1 MDIEL
6 LLILGLNIFGICSMI
21 VYAVLRYKQ
30 ITALVK
36 RYEWH
41 EAILAALPPEKQQ
54 EVALKIYEIILRE
67 RESK

>member
-1 MDIEL
+1 
-6 LLILGLNIFGICSMI
+6 MI
-21 VYAVLRYKQ
+21 AYAVLRYKQ

-54 EVALKIYEIILRE
+54 EAALKMYEIILRE
-67 RESK
+67 REK